1 MATISSNL
9 QMTLPESF
17 DKVDVD
23 ILSDNFQKIDDAYGE
38 TITKEKLANNLITTE
53 EGKAL
58 DGRIFGLDIQLGF
71 DVIMQ
76 GIAVFIMFALL
87 SYILFEP
94 VRKILEDRKNRIADE
109 IDQAEADQAEAA
121 KLKAEYDHKLKNVEK
136 EADALM
142 AQARKRALKR
152 EEEIVAGAKEE
163 AARIIESANHEAELV
178 KINAQDQMKQEMVK
192 MAVLMAGKFIQNQM
206 DEKDQNAFVDQTL
219 QEMGD
224 KTWLQE

>member
-1 MATISSNL
+1 M
-9 QMTLPESF
+9 
-17 DKVDVD
+17 
-23 ILSDNFQKIDDAYGE
+23 
-38 TITKEKLANNLITTE
+38 
-53 EGKAL
+53 

-109 IDQAEADQAEAA
+109 IDQAAADQAEAA

-142 AQARKRALKR
+142 AQARKKALKR
-152 EEEIVAGAKEE
+152 EEEE
-163 AARIIESANHEAELV
+163 AARIIESADHEAELAR
-178 KINAQDQMKQEMVK
+178 INAQDQMKQEMVK

>member
-1 MATISSNL
+1 M
-9 QMTLPESF
+9 
-17 DKVDVD
+17 
-23 ILSDNFQKIDDAYGE
+23 
-38 TITKEKLANNLITTE
+38 
-53 EGKAL
+53 

-109 IDQAEADQAEAA
+109 IDQAAADQAEAA
-121 KLKAEYDHKLKNVEK
+121 KLN
-136 EADALM
+136 ALM
-142 AQARKRALKR
+142 AQARKKALKR

-163 AARIIESANHEAELV
+163 AARIIESANHEAELAR
-178 KINAQDQMKQEMVK
+178 INAQDQMKQEMVK

>member
-1 MATISSNL
+1 M
-9 QMTLPESF
+9 
-17 DKVDVD
+17 
-23 ILSDNFQKIDDAYGE
+23 
-38 TITKEKLANNLITTE
+38 
-53 EGKAL
+53 

-94 VRKILEDRKNRIADE
+94 VRKILEDRKNRIANE
-109 IDQAEADQAEAA
+109 IDQAEAA

-142 AQARKRALKR
+142 AQARKKALKR

-163 AARIIESANHEAELV
+163 AARIIESANHEAELA
-178 KINAQDQMKQEMVK
+178 KIGARDQMKQEMVK

-206 DEKDQNAFVDQTL
+206 DEADQNALVDQTL

>member
-1 MATISSNL
+1 M
-9 QMTLPESF
+9 
-17 DKVDVD
+17 
-23 ILSDNFQKIDDAYGE
+23 
-38 TITKEKLANNLITTE
+38 
-53 EGKAL
+53 

-94 VRKILEDRKNRIADE
+94 VRKILEDRKNRIANE
-109 IDQAEADQAEAA
+109 IDQAAADQAEAA

-136 EADALM
+136 EAERYIYLIGVSFCFS
-142 AQARKRALKR
+142 QARKKALKR

-163 AARIIESANHEAELV
+163 AARIIESANHEAELAR
-178 KINAQDQMKQEMVK
+178 INAQDQMKQEMVK

>member
-1 MATISSNL
+1 M
-9 QMTLPESF
+9 
-17 DKVDVD
+17 
-23 ILSDNFQKIDDAYGE
+23 
-38 TITKEKLANNLITTE
+38 
-53 EGKAL
+53 

-109 IDQAEADQAEAA
+109 IDQAAADQAEAA

-142 AQARKRALKR
+142 AQARKKALKR

-163 AARIIESANHEAELV
+163 AARIIESANHEAELAR
-178 KINAQDQMKQEMVK
+178 IRCTGSDEAGDGQDGSLNGWQIHPEPD
-192 MAVLMAGKFIQNQM
+192 GR
-206 DEKDQNAFVDQTL
+206 EQTRML
-219 QEMGD
+219 LLIRPYRKWVIRHGF
-224 KTWLQE
+224 KSR

>member
-1 MATISSNL
+1 M
-9 QMTLPESF
+9 
-17 DKVDVD
+17 
-23 ILSDNFQKIDDAYGE
+23 
-38 TITKEKLANNLITTE
+38 
-53 EGKAL
+53 

-109 IDQAEADQAEAA
+109 IDQAAADQAEAA

-142 AQARKRALKR
+142 AQARKKALKR

-163 AARIIESANHEAELV
+163 AARIIESANHEAELAR
-178 KINAQDQMKQEMVK
+178 INAQDQMMVK
-192 MAVLMAGKFIQNQM
+192 MAVLIAGKFIQNQM

>member
-1 MATISSNL
+1 M
-9 QMTLPESF
+9 
-17 DKVDVD
+17 
-23 ILSDNFQKIDDAYGE
+23 
-38 TITKEKLANNLITTE
+38 
-53 EGKAL
+53 
-58 DGRIFGLDIQLGF
+58 
-71 DVIMQ
+71 
-76 GIAVFIMFALL
+76 
-87 SYILFEP
+87 
-94 VRKILEDRKNRIADE
+94 
-109 IDQAEADQAEAA
+109 IDQAAADQAEAA

-142 AQARKRALKR
+142 AQARKKALKR

-163 AARIIESANHEAELV
+163 AGIIESADHEAELAR
-178 KINAQDQMKQEMVK
+178 INAQDQMKQEMVK

>member
-1 MATISSNL
+1 M
-9 QMTLPESF
+9 
-17 DKVDVD
+17 
-23 ILSDNFQKIDDAYGE
+23 
-38 TITKEKLANNLITTE
+38 
-53 EGKAL
+53 

-109 IDQAEADQAEAA
+109 IDQAAADQAKAA
-121 KLKAEYDHKLKNVEK
+121 KLK
-136 EADALM
+136 ADALM
-142 AQARKRALKR
+142 AQARKKALKR

-163 AARIIESANHEAELV
+163 AARIIESADHEAELAR
-178 KINAQDQMKQEMVK
+178 INAQDQMKQEMVK

>member
-1 MATISSNL
+1 M
-9 QMTLPESF
+9 
-17 DKVDVD
+17 
-23 ILSDNFQKIDDAYGE
+23 
-38 TITKEKLANNLITTE
+38 
-53 EGKAL
+53 

-94 VRKILEDRKNRIADE
+94 VRKILEDRKNRIAD
-109 IDQAEADQAEAA
+109 AADQAEAA

-142 AQARKRALKR
+142 AQARKKALKR

-163 AARIIESANHEAELV
+163 AARIIESANHEAELAR
-178 KINAQDQMKQEMVK
+178 INAQDQMKQEMVK

>member
-1 MATISSNL
+1 M
-9 QMTLPESF
+9 
-17 DKVDVD
+17 
-23 ILSDNFQKIDDAYGE
+23 
-38 TITKEKLANNLITTE
+38 
-53 EGKAL
+53 

-109 IDQAEADQAEAA
+109 IDQAAADQAEAA
-121 KLKAEYDHKLKNVEK
+121 KLKAEY

-142 AQARKRALKR
+142 AQARKKALKR

-163 AARIIESANHEAELV
+163 AARIIESANHEAELAR
-178 KINAQDQMKQEMVK
+178 INAQDQMKQEMVK

>member
-1 MATISSNL
+1 M
-9 QMTLPESF
+9 
-17 DKVDVD
+17 
-23 ILSDNFQKIDDAYGE
+23 
-38 TITKEKLANNLITTE
+38 
-53 EGKAL
+53 

-109 IDQAEADQAEAA
+109 IDQAEAA

-142 AQARKRALKR
+142 AQARKKALKR

-163 AARIIESANHEAELV
+163 AARIIEGANHEAELAR
-178 KINAQDQMKQEMVK
+178 INAQDQMKQEMVK

>member
-1 MATISSNL
+1 M
-9 QMTLPESF
+9 
-17 DKVDVD
+17 
-23 ILSDNFQKIDDAYGE
+23 
-38 TITKEKLANNLITTE
+38 
-53 EGKAL
+53 

-142 AQARKRALKR
+142 AQARKKALKR
-152 EEEIVAGAKEE
+152 EEEIVAGAK
-163 AARIIESANHEAELV
+163 AELAR
-178 KINAQDQMKQEMVK
+178 INAQDQMKQEMVK

-206 DEKDQNAFVDQTL
+206 DEKDQNALVDQTL

>member
-1 MATISSNL
+1 M
-9 QMTLPESF
+9 
-17 DKVDVD
+17 
-23 ILSDNFQKIDDAYGE
+23 
-38 TITKEKLANNLITTE
+38 
-53 EGKAL
+53 

-109 IDQAEADQAEAA
+109 IDQAAADQAEAA

-142 AQARKRALKR
+142 AQARKKALKR

-163 AARIIESANHEAELV
+163 AARIIESANHEAELAKNQV
-178 KINAQDQMKQEMVK
+178 HRDQMKQEMVK

-206 DEKDQNAFVDQTL
+206 DESRPECFR
-219 QEMGD
+219 
-224 KTWLQE
+224 

>member
-1 MATISSNL
+1 M
-9 QMTLPESF
+9 
-17 DKVDVD
+17 
-23 ILSDNFQKIDDAYGE
+23 
-38 TITKEKLANNLITTE
+38 
-53 EGKAL
+53 

-109 IDQAEADQAEAA
+109 IDQAEAA

-142 AQARKRALKR
+142 AQARKKALKR

-163 AARIIESANHEAELV
+163 AARIIESANHEAELAR
-178 KINAQDQMKQEMVK
+178 INAQDQMKQEMVK
-192 MAVLMAGKFIQNQM
+192 MAVLMAGKLLQLQDLWHLRLWLNLYQ
-206 DEKDQNAFVDQTL
+206 KQTVRHL
-219 QEMGD
+219 
-224 KTWLQE
+224 LNRL

>member
-1 MATISSNL
+1 
-9 QMTLPESF
+9 
-17 DKVDVD
+17 V
-23 ILSDNFQKIDDAYGE
+23 
-38 TITKEKLANNLITTE
+38 
-53 EGKAL
+53 

-94 VRKILEDRKNRIADE
+94 VRKILEDRKNRIANE
-109 IDQAEADQAEAA
+109 IDQAEAA

-142 AQARKRALKR
+142 AQARKKALKR

-163 AARIIESANHEAELV
+163 AARIIESANHEAELA
-178 KINAQDQMKQEMVK
+178 KIGARDQMKQEMVK

-206 DEKDQNAFVDQTL
+206 DEADQNALVDQTL

>member
-1 MATISSNL
+1 M
-9 QMTLPESF
+9 
-17 DKVDVD
+17 
-23 ILSDNFQKIDDAYGE
+23 
-38 TITKEKLANNLITTE
+38 
-53 EGKAL
+53 

-109 IDQAEADQAEAA
+109 IDQAAADQAEAA
-121 KLKAEYDHKLKNVEK
+121 KLKAEYDHKLKNVE
-136 EADALM
+136 ADALR
-142 AQARKRALKR
+142 AQARKKALKR

-163 AARIIESANHEAELV
+163 AARIIESANHEAELAR
-178 KINAQDQMKQEMVK
+178 INAQDQMKQEMVK